1 MKENVNF
8 DVVESKLKTKLLNQL
23 MLYNNFIIFEIM
35 NRILRKTFIFSK
47 LMILLFDI
55 ECGWVEKI

>member
-23 MLYNNFIIFEIM
+23 MLYNIFIIFEII
-35 NRILRKTFIFSK
+35 NRILRKTFIFLK